1 MSIKIKKYKILG
13 SSKNPES
20 IALTIKGAL
29 VSLVPLLVIIF
40 TNYNIDI
47 TSDEIMEVINAI
59 FAVVGSIMV
68 MWGIVRKVYYK
79 YFL

>member
-1 MSIKIKKYKILG
+1 MKNKYLG
-13 SSKNPES
+13 SSANPEKL
-20 IALTIKGAL
+20 ALTIKGAL

-47 TSDEIMEVINAI
+47 TSDEIMEIINAI
-59 FAVVGSIMV
+59 FAVVGSVMV

-79 YFL
+79 YFF